1 MRKIVFDLETKNM
14 FQDVGG
20 NDPALLDM
28 SLVGIYDSETNTYK
42 SYLQEE
48 LPQLWPILERADLLI
63 GYNSDHFDIPLLN
76 KYYGGDLTAI
86 PSLDILAEVK
96 KVLGRRIRLDS
107 VAEGTLG
114 KKKSGDGLQAV
125 RWWKEGDI
133 ENIRKYCLLD
143 VQITKEIYDYVLEH
157 KSLKYKDF
165 AGIKEIKID
174 TREWDKN
181 QKTAL
186 TYSLPF

>member
-1 MRKIVFDLETKNM
+1 MRKIVFDLETKNT
-14 FQDVGG
+14 FQEVGG
-20 NDPALLDM
+20 NDPTLLDI
-28 SLVGIYDSETNTYK
+28 SIVGIYDSETNTYK

-48 LPQLWPILERADLLI
+48 LSQLWPILERADLLI
-63 GYNSDHFDIPLLN
+63 GYNSNYFDIPLLN
-76 KYYGGDLTAI
+76 KYYNGNLAVI
-86 PSLDILAEVK
+86 PSLDILAEIK

-125 RWWKEGDI
+125 TWWKEGNI

-143 VQITKEIYDYVLEH
+143 VQITKEIYDYALEH
-157 KSLKYKDF
+157 GSLKYKDF
-165 AGIKEIKID
+165 SGIREIKID
-174 TREWDKN
+174 TSTWEKSS
-181 QKTAL
+181 KTAL